1 MRVIPA
7 MWILWAALTT
17 ALLILLLYRNS
28 LTRNEE
34 DQLFLEP
41 SGEGHKHDQEVLLE
55 KVHRVEPAVRIA
67 EISTAV
73 MTVAIAGFYLWDLVK
88 RIAM

>member
-1 MRVIPA
+1 MQIVPI
-7 MWILWAALTT
+7 MWILWAAFTT

-34 DQLFLEP
+34 DHLFLEP
-41 SGEGHKHDQEVLLE
+41 SGESNHHQQEVLLE
-55 KVHRVEPAVRIA
+55 KIHKVEPVVRIA
-67 EISTAV
+67 GISTAV

-88 RIAM
+88 RIVM